1 MLQGQLF
8 PNTSMIFNGN
18 SAVRLGGA
26 IGIDNI
32 RVEEDLIP
40 IFNYQCFLQYNVG
53 RDDELCPSSR
63 KVHFSFDSVDLTF
76 HLIITQHLRDIVCML
91 KISVGVHLL
100 VIL

>member
-1 MLQGQLF
+1 
-8 PNTSMIFNGN
+8 MIFNGN

-53 RDDELCPSSR
+53 RDDELCPSNW
-63 KVHFSFDSVDLTF
+63 KVHFSFDSVDFSYFFRLTF

-91 KISVGVHLL
+91 KISVGVYLL